1 MGDQRVGVRAWNG
14 VVIAGKHFT
23 PGVQQPQGA
32 VEVCPVDVEG
42 HRLARNNGDGIIF
55 DAAMG
60 RGDDGRVRDGGR
72 IVDRRVGEEVK
83 GPVQRN
89 RRGDRIV
96 GRGITLDDVRGT
108 TAQGGRAGNE
118 LIGPAAAIQRVDAAA
133 TAQDIGVAVARQCVG
148 IGRTGHVLDLAEG
161 VDARRTAGRARCQI
175 DRDPGAGPGIV
186 RGVDAGAAGERV
198 IAQGADQDVVAVP
211 AVQDV
216 VAGAAV
222 QRVAAGQAVDGVV
235 TAKTADN
242 VRQGGAGDGFTGDV
256 AADHDAARRRRR
268 DGLVGEL
275 QEFDIGDGHVLTVA
289 GDRADL
295 AVPRHGIGRARAR
308 EHDRIRAQPAVDD
321 VRAGVRGEAVVAR
334 VAAEGVRT
342 AAADGVLDHRAERDG
357 DVADQPADVGETSL
371 TQIDDLAI
379 VRIAREVE
387 RIGPAGVPDAE
398 NQGGG

>member
-1 MGDQRVGVRAWNG
+1 MGDQRVCVRAWNG

-32 VEVCPVDVEG
+32 VEAGPIDVQG
-42 HRLARNNGDGIIF
+42 HRLALNNGDGVEF
-55 DAAMG
+55 YAAMG

-83 GPVQRN
+83 GPGQRN

-96 GRGITLDDVRGT
+96 GRGISLDDVRST

-118 LIGPAAAIQRVDAAA
+118 LIGPAAAVEGVDAAA
-133 TAQDIGVAVARQCVG
+133 ATQDVGAAVARQGVG
-148 IGRTGHVLDLAEG
+148 EGRAGHVLDLAQG
-161 VDARRTAGRARCQI
+161 VDARAAAGYARTQA
-175 DRDPGAGPGIV
+175 DRDPGAGAGIV
-186 RGVDAGAAGERV
+186 RGVDAGTAGERV
-198 IAQGADQDVVAVP
+198 VAQGADQDIVAVP

-235 TAKTADN
+235 PAKAADD
-242 VRQGGAGDGFTGDV
+242 VRQGRAGDGLIGDV

-275 QEFDIGDGHVLTVA
+275 QEFDIGDGHVLAVA

-295 AVPRHGIGRARAR
+295 AVPRHGIGGACAG
-308 EHDRIRAQPAVDD
+308 EHDRVRAQPAVDD
-321 VRAGVRGEAVVAR
+321 VRAGVRSEAVVAR
-334 VAAEGVRT
+334 VAAEGVRA

-357 DVADQPADVGETSL
+357 DVADQTSDAGETSL
-371 TQIDDLAI
+371 TQIDNLAVVSI
-379 VRIAREVE
+379 SREVK
-387 RIGPAGVPDAE
+387 RIGPAGVPGAE
-398 NQGGG
+398 NQGG